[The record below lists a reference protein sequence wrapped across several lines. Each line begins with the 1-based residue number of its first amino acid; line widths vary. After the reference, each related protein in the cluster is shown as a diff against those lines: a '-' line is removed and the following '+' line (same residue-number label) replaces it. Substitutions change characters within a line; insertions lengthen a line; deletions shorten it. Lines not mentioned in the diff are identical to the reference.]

1 MGSIIPPY
9 DLSAFRAEESESTRR
24 ARELHTSFC
33 DLMPAGDRWRNM
45 CEACSPMQLF
55 LIQAAD
61 DPANHNG
68 QPYPVTSAFNGLTL
82 YPMSLIR
89 QRGPLAR
96 YDSGDDNQR
105 CEHVGFHLSLADQM
119 YVNPKWTMHLKP
131 HKPGGPTG
139 SKAIKTLVMAV
150 LGRPNVMVA
159 IAGGNLVFFFVFVM
173 AFWVIG
179 SAIKKLVLA
188 LCGGDKRIERDLSF
202 GSGQ

>member
-1 MGSIIPPY
+1 
-9 DLSAFRAEESESTRR
+9 
-24 ARELHTSFC
+24 
-33 DLMPAGDRWRNM
+33 
-45 CEACSPMQLF
+45 MQLF